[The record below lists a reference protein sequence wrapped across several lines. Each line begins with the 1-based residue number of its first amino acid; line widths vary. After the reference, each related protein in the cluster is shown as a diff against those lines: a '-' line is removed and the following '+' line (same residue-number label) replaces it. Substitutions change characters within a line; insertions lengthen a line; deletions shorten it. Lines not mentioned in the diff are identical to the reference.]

1 MKLSFHYTLWET
13 FLQCPGSAEK
23 LMRPGYGSISAEI
36 PEADI
41 ADFPQVYLIQETR
54 MQYRG
59 NMWQEA
65 APAFYTE
72 EIRIFRGQHYRPFR
86 IRFGAAVS
94 RTLPTPDYLVAILEH
109 QYAMRLEDIEDSGY
123 RFSGQS
129 VILDSNAREAADFFR
144 RKCAGYL
151 FSRGQLWEACC
162 EPGYL
167 VETFRI
173 GGKKITEMRISCFHG
188 PKFTGNLF
196 PAWEKKAAV
205 RCFRQ
210 QGIENRSVLR
220 ESDVCR
226 IIPVRSEEET
236 QRSAA
241 QFLTKARGEAL
252 RAI

>member
-1 MKLSFHYTLWET
+1 MILSFHFPVWET
-13 FLQCPGSAEK
+13 FLPYPDSPEK
-23 LMRPGYGSISAEI
+23 LLRPLDSTLSVEI
-36 PEADI
+36 AEADI
-41 ADFPQVYLIQETR
+41 FEFRQAYLIQEIR
-54 MQYRG
+54 SQFQGYR
-59 NMWQEA
+59 WQEA
-65 APAFYTE
+65 SPAFYTE

-94 RTLPTPDYLVAILEH
+94 RTLPTPDYLVAMLEH
-109 QYAMRLEDIEDSGY
+109 QYAMRMEDIEDSGY

-129 VILDSNAREAADFFR
+129 VILDSNAREAVDFFR

-151 FSRGQLWEACC
+151 FSRGQFWEACC